1 MAGFGGRWHRH
12 LVFDHSPYFFADKV
26 GGAGTPGFN
35 TTTSGV
41 PGLETR
47 LPLLFSEG
55 LLAGRL
61 TLASYLDLTSRN
73 TAAIYGL
80 DHCKG
85 RIAIGLDADL
95 ALWDPARNWRLSTP
109 RFIPA
114 LTSRPV
120 KAWRQP
126 ASQLRWWCAATP
138 IIANETLKA
147 SPGFGRFVARR
158 PSDPALA
165 KLAVED
171 RRHGWTADHR
181 QGMCRAEGTRV
192 NASSNL
198 SRDDR
203 NIG

>member
-1 MAGFGGRWHRH
+1 MSCGPLPPRSPRSRHHLWQALAEGGIDIWSS
-12 LVFDHSPYFFADKV
+12 DHSPYFFADKV
-26 GGAGTPGFN
+26 GCAGTPGFN

-55 LLAGRL
+55 MLAGRL
-61 TLASYLDLTSRN
+61 TLARYLDLTSRN

-120 KAWRQP
+120 KAWR
-126 ASQLRWWCAATP
+126 
-138 IIANETLKA
+138 
-147 SPGFGRFVARR
+147 
-158 PSDPALA
+158 
-165 KLAVED
+165 
-171 RRHGWTADHR
+171 
-181 QGMCRAEGTRV
+181 
-192 NASSNL
+192 
-198 SRDDR
+198 
-203 NIG
+203 